1 MRIDFNTLKNIE
13 HWYGSDDFEVGSS
26 FEKDSITLRFGYWS
40 EIDIVKL
47 NSLLPYSLIAELNEV
62 DDDEEATQDEEDAS
76 PAPPVAR
83 KNSMTRRPVVPPS
96 SDDDSD

>member
-47 NSLLPYSLIAELNEV
+47 NSLLPFSLIAELNEV
-62 DDDEEATQDEEDAS
+62 DDDEDTG
-76 PAPPVAR
+76 VLVNYNI
-83 KNSMTRRPVVPPS
+83 KRRV
-96 SDDDSD
+96 